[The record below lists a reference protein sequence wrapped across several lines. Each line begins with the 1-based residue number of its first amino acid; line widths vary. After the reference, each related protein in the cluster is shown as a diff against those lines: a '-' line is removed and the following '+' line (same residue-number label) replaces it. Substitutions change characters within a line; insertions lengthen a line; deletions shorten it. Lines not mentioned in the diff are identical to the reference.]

1 MKIEYIYE
9 AGVFG
14 SYKKANA
21 QSNIDNAKREL
32 TKGAQKSI
40 IESKCDELAELYL
53 DMLNEINSQTTTIS
67 SKYNYK
73 SAIGE
78 TYYVIS
84 ELSNYVI
91 NRYFRK
97 SEKKREVQ
105 LNIIKNVY
113 CNRLAIEYMVSQ
125 GCFILPLV
133 DITNTWQ
140 IFHDYKDVISYK
152 NIIKSIADAAEKV
165 IKQHLSKFPSYA
177 STIPT
182 KVKIVILQSYNVEEE
197 LLSYMGI
204 TDKCDFEYPVGQ
216 GNSCLNYILNN
227 CATIFYQCNINPVK
241 TDEPIWKAIAE
252 PSPWMFNKIIVM
264 GIISDLP
271 TVSADNFYS
280 IKLLKFALD
289 KGLLDKTFSRFV
301 IKIDKKNTKS
311 LKTLKQE
318 VYNNGLDEYVI
329 YRKNY

>member
-14 SYKKANA
+14 SYKKANV
-21 QSNIDNAKREL
+21 QSNIDNAKRDL

-40 IESKCDELAELYL
+40 LESKCDELADLYL
-53 DMLNEINSQTTTIS
+53 DMLNEVNSQTTTIS

-140 IFHDYKDVISYK
+140 IFHDYKDVILYK

-177 STIPT
+177 FNIPN
-182 KVKIVILQSYNVEEE
+182 KVKIVILRIYNVEEE

-227 CATIFYQCNINPVK
+227 CATIHYQCNINPVK

-264 GIISDLP
+264 GIISDLS
-271 TVSADNFYS
+271 TASADNFYS

-301 IKIDKKNTKS
+301 INIDKKNTKS

>member
-14 SYKKANA
+14 SYKKTNT
-21 QSNIDNAKREL
+21 QSNIDNAKKDL
-32 TKGAQKSI
+32 TKGAQISVL
-40 IESKCDELAELYL
+40 ESKCDELAELYL
-53 DMLNEINSQTTTIS
+53 DMLTEVNSQTTTIS

-91 NRYFRK
+91 NRYFTGRK
-97 SEKKREVQ
+97 MQ

-152 NIIKSIADAAEKV
+152 NMIKSIADAAENV
-165 IKQHLSKFPSYA
+165 IKSHLSKFPSYA
-177 STIPT
+177 STIPN
-182 KVKIVILQSYNVEEE
+182 KVKIVILQIYNVEEE

-227 CATIFYQCNINPVK
+227 CATIHYQCNINPVK

-301 IKIDKKNTKS
+301 INIDKKNTKS